1 MSIVHSKL
9 LLSCCILHH
18 PVDGILKNQ
27 DIFVEVVEVVE
38 VDEVGRTGR

>member
-27 DIFVEVVEVVE
+27 DIFVEVAEVV
-38 VDEVGRTGR
+38 EVGRTGR